1 MFYSLKY
8 AIFSIFASP
17 NKKSTMHKMQKLKP
31 NMVLVMVLFVLLLGT
46 SLATYFDVIV
56 VPKIA
61 KLITVTILLT
71 FYFCQLNK
79 MANIF
84 LTVFLVFFVGDA
96 FSVFDFGDIASK
108 LSKTMYI
115 GAYLLLIFVLLGK
128 LKRVK
133 FEGLVTVYLVLV
145 LLLNSYF
152 LYALYGVAK
161 DNFVD
166 TINLVLY
173 ICHGITL
180 IAMTYFAFAVYL
192 SRETAQSITFLLM
205 VFCFVFSDVL
215 HYICNLYVYYWIFE
229 VFEGVLHTA
238 GLFLLYK
245 YVYDYYMNRNNNK
258 RINFKTYFI
267 PTTERLR
274 EIRVHL

>member
-1 MFYSLKY
+1 MLLCT
-8 AIFSIFASP
+8 SI
-17 NKKSTMHKMQKLKP
+17 
-31 NMVLVMVLFVLLLGT
+31 
-46 SLATYFDVIV
+46 ATYFDVIV

-61 KLITVTILLT
+61 KLITVTILFT

-79 MANIF
+79 MANVF
-84 LTVFLVFFVGDA
+84 LTIFLVFFVGDA
-96 FSVFDFGDIASK
+96 FSVFDFGEISSK
-108 LSKTMYI
+108 LSKAMYI

-128 LKRVK
+128 LKKVK

-161 DNFVD
+161 ENFVD
-166 TINLVLY
+166 DINLVLY

-205 VFCFVFSDVL
+205 VFCFVFADVL
-215 HYICNLYVYYWIFE
+215 YYICQLYVYYWIFE
-229 VFEGVLHTA
+229 VFEGILHTT

-245 YVYDYYMNRNNNK
+245 YVYDHHTHRNNDK
-258 RINFKTYFI
+258 RINFSEYFI
-267 PTTERLR
+267 PTTEKLKQ
-274 EIRVHL
+274 IRVHL

>member
-1 MFYSLKY
+1 MGL
-8 AIFSIFASP
+8 
-17 NKKSTMHKMQKLKP
+17 
-31 NMVLVMVLFVLLLGT
+31 VLVLFVLLVCT
-46 SLATYFDVIV
+46 SVATYFDFIVIS
-56 VPKIA
+56 KIA

-79 MANIF
+79 MANVF
-84 LTVFLVFFVGDA
+84 LTIFLVFFAGDA
-96 FSVFDFGDIASK
+96 FSVFDFGDISSK
-108 LSKTMYI
+108 LSKSMYV
-115 GAYLLLIFVLLGK
+115 GAYLLLIFVLIGK
-128 LKRVK
+128 LKKVK
-133 FEGLVTVYLVLV
+133 FEGLVSVYLILV

-166 TINLVLY
+166 DINLILY

-215 HYICNLYVYYWIFE
+215 NYICALYVYFWIFE
-229 VFEGVLHTA
+229 VFEGILHTT

-245 YVYDYYMNRNNNK
+245 YVYDHHTLRNSNK
-258 RINFKTYFI
+258 RINFSEYFI
-267 PTTERLR
+267 PTTETLR
-274 EIRVHL
+274 QIRVNL

>member
-1 MFYSLKY
+1 MQ
-8 AIFSIFASP
+8 
-17 NKKSTMHKMQKLKP
+17 NTQKLKP
-31 NMVLVMVLFVLLLGT
+31 NKGLVFVLFVLLMCT
-46 SLATYFDVIV
+46 SLATYFNLIIV
-56 VPKIA
+56 PMIA

-71 FYFCQLNK
+71 FYYCQLHK
-79 MANIF
+79 MANVF
-84 LTVFLVFFVGDA
+84 LTIFLVFFLGDA
-96 FSVFDFGDIASK
+96 CSVFDFGVWSSK
-108 LSKTMYI
+108 ISKSMYI
-115 GAYLLLIFVLLGK
+115 LAYLLLIFVLIGK
-128 LKRVK
+128 LKKVR

-166 TINLVLY
+166 EVNLVLY

-215 HYICNLYVYYWIFE
+215 NYICHLYVYFWIFE
-229 VFEGVLHTA
+229 VFEGILHTA

-245 YVYDYYMNRNNNK
+245 YVYDHHTNRATDK
-258 RINFKTYFI
+258 RINFSEYFI
-267 PTTERLR
+267 PTTETLR
-274 EIRVHL
+274 EIRVNL

>member
-1 MFYSLKY
+1 MRKEKK
-8 AIFSIFASP
+8 ISP
-17 NKKSTMHKMQKLKP
+17 NMGL
-31 NMVLVMVLFVLLLGT
+31 VLVLFVLLVCT
-46 SLATYFDVIV
+46 SVATYFDFIVIS
-56 VPKIA
+56 KIA

-79 MANIF
+79 MANVF
-84 LTVFLVFFVGDA
+84 LTIFLVFFAGDA
-96 FSVFDFGDIASK
+96 FSVFDFGDISSK
-108 LSKTMYI
+108 LSKSMYV
-115 GAYLLLIFVLLGK
+115 GAYLLLIFVLIGK
-128 LKRVK
+128 LKKVK
-133 FEGLVTVYLVLV
+133 FEGLVSVYLILV

-166 TINLVLY
+166 DINLILY

-215 HYICNLYVYYWIFE
+215 NYICALYVYFWIFE
-229 VFEGVLHTA
+229 VFEGILHTT

-245 YVYDYYMNRNNNK
+245 YVYDHHTLRNSNK
-258 RINFKTYFI
+258 RINFSEYFI
-267 PTTERLR
+267 PTTETLR
-274 EIRVHL
+274 QIRVNL

>member
-1 MFYSLKY
+1 MQ
-8 AIFSIFASP
+8 
-17 NKKSTMHKMQKLKP
+17 KMQKLKP
-31 NMVLVMVLFVLLLGT
+31 NMALVFILFVLLLST
-46 SLATYFDVIV
+46 SLATYFNLIIV
-56 VPKIA
+56 PMIA
-61 KLITVTILLT
+61 KLITITILLT

-79 MANIF
+79 MANVF
-84 LTVFLVFFVGDA
+84 LTIFLVFFIGDA
-96 FSVFDFGDIASK
+96 FSVFDFGALSSK
-108 LSKTMYI
+108 LSKSLYI
-115 GAYLLLIFVLLGK
+115 GAYLLLIFVLIGK
-128 LKRVK
+128 LKKVK

-166 TINLVLY
+166 EVNLVLY

-215 HYICNLYVYYWIFE
+215 NYICNLYVYFWIFE
-229 VFEGVLHTA
+229 VFEGILHTA

-245 YVYDYYMNRNNNK
+245 YVYDHHTNRNSEK
-258 RINFKTYFI
+258 RINFSEYFI
-267 PTTERLR
+267 PTTETLR
-274 EIRVHL
+274 QIRVNL